1 MKILFFSNNQHK
13 ILEVKKLLSS
23 MTIDILTLNELGRQI
38 EVEETGA
45 NYLENALL
53 YLFLSAY

>member
-45 NYLENALL
+45 NYL
-53 YLFLSAY
+53 